1 MRRPPFP
8 IDWLLA
14 AEAVVALFVAAL
26 AVALLPFARS
36 VRLGAVRLGAVRLG
50 AIRPGSGSLGRAGGT
65 STEAIIW
72 AVTAA
77 SARVPWRSVC
87 FHDGLAAQYLLR
99 RRGIDARLH
108 YGAAIGEA
116 LSAHVWVTVDGEP
129 VIGGAEAGP
138 FAELYAVP

>member
-50 AIRPGSGSLGRAGGT
+50 SVPLGRAGGT

-116 LSAHVWVTVDGEP
+116 LTAHVWVTVDGEP

>member
-50 AIRPGSGSLGRAGGT
+50 SVPLGRAGGT

-108 YGAAIGEA
+108 YGAAIDADLGLE
-116 LSAHVWVTVDGEP
+116 AHVWVSVAGCTL
-129 VIGGAEAGP
+129 IGAEHEGR
-138 FAELYAVP
+138 FGLLYSIP